1 MTPPLGNGPYKIKN
15 FDAGRYIT
23 FVRDPNYWAKD
34 IPTRKGFFNFNEI
47 KYDYYQDT
55 TVTLQA
61 LFSGNIDMRYE
72 YIAKFVGQPDTTTNS
87 SKKAKSKNRQSNIT
101 ARRQPNFSLLT
112 PARKNSATRASG
124 RQ

>member
-34 IPTRKGFFNFNEI
+34 LPTRKGFFNFNEI

-72 YIAKFVGQPDTTTNS
+72 YIAKSWATGHNNELI
-87 SKKAKSKNRQSNIT
+87 KKGKIKNRQSNIT
-101 ARRQPNFSLLT
+101 ARQQPNFSLLT